1 MARAKRLLVLTLLAV
16 VAALAKK
23 LIGGE
28 VGAELE
34 DLADLDEA
42 KVCGRGVFGLQP
54 TVIRVGFV
62 GFTPALKGG
71 TLALKK
77 DSPGHK

>member
-1 MARAKRLLVLTLLAV
+1 LAV
-16 VAALAKK
+16 
-23 LIGGE
+23 LIFTHPI
-28 VGAELE
+28 LI
-34 DLADLDEA
+34 

-71 TLALKK
+71 ILALKK
-77 DSPGHK
+77 DSAPLK